1 MLRLDPHLAVFR
13 TAPDRIA
20 IGAQHPIVELDAD
33 AATLRGIA
41 ALTRGVVRREL
52 EHLLGDEPA
61 AALLEA
67 VEPALHVARPALPVV
82 VRGRI
87 PLAAA
92 LHAAARHAGHPRPLG
107 PDHAPGDALVVPVAA
122 WRLPDAEVE
131 RLLARGDAHLPVVVG
146 DVWVQV
152 GPFVPAGTGCPRC
165 LVPEQPTLLP
175 GHLTPEPSAIA
186 AAQAIVTVLGALRRA
201 SDEALPTGWSARIS
215 QRDAAVSAGRRPRGR
230 CPHRSRRGTA
240 MAA

>member
-20 IGAQHPIVELDAD
+20 IGAQTPIAELDAD
-33 AATLRGIA
+33 EPTLRGIA

-61 AALLEA
+61 AALLLA
-67 VEPALHVARPALPVV
+67 VEPALEAAPPALPVL

-92 LHAAARHAGHPRPLG
+92 LHRAVRQAEHPRPLG
-107 PDHAPGDALVVPVAA
+107 RRAPGDGVIVPVAA
-122 WRLPDAEVE
+122 WRLPEAETE
-131 RLLARGDAHLPVVVG
+131 RLLAAGDAHLPVVVG

-152 GPFVPAGTGCPRC
+152 GPFVPAGARCPRC
-165 LVPEQPTLLP
+165 LVPDPPLLLP
-175 GHLTPEPSAIA
+175 GHLTPAPSAIA
-186 AAQAIVTVLGALRRA
+186 TAQSVVTVLGALRRA
-201 SDEALPTGWSARIS
+201 SDGELPAGWTARIR
-215 QRDAAVSAGRRPRGR
+215 QRDAAVTAVRRSRAR
-230 CPHRSRRGTA
+230 CQHRSQPGTE

>member
-20 IGAQHPIVELDAD
+20 IGAQQPIAELDAD
-33 AATLRGIA
+33 EPTLLGIA

-61 AALLEA
+61 AALLRA
-67 VEPALHVARPALPVV
+67 VGPALAPAPPALAVR

-87 PLAAA
+87 PLADA
-92 LHAAARHAGHPRPLG
+92 LHRAARQAGHPARDDGL
-107 PDHAPGDALVVPVAA
+107 LLPVAA
-122 WRLPDAEVE
+122 WRLPDAEFE
-131 RLLARGDAHLPVVVG
+131 RLAACPLAQLPVVVG

-152 GPFVPAGTGCPRC
+152 GPFVPEGGCARC
-165 LVPEQPTLLP
+165 AQPDTTPLLP
-175 GHLTPEPSAIA
+175 GHLTPVPSPIA
-186 AAQAIVTVLGALRRA
+186 AAQAVVTVLGALRRA
-201 SDEALPTGWSARIS
+201 SEGALPAGWAVRIR
-215 QRDAAVSAGRRPRGR
+215 QRDAAVSALRRSRAR
-230 CPHRSRRGTA
+230 CPHRSLPGTA